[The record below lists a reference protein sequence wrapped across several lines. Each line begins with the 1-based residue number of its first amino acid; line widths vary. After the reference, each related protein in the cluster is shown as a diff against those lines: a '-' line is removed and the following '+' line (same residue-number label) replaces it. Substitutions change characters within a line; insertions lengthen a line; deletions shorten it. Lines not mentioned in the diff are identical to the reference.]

1 MRDGASQKKGR
12 RMRPLTLL
20 SLVVAAAVACTD
32 SSPLG
37 VDGINLQ
44 QLPPAGAR
52 GITVM
57 TRNVYVGAD
66 LDAVIQAPADSVPF
80 VVAVAYQQLHATDF
94 DVRAAAFANEIQ
106 ATKPHVV
113 GLQEISKVRT
123 QSPGDFFTFD
133 ASGNPVVANPYPNA
147 STLEYDY
154 LDILLDT
161 LQARGLDYQVGAIIQ
176 NLDIELPMYTGSAP
190 IPFDDVRLT
199 DYDVI
204 LVRGDVEFGNAR
216 AENYGVSYPV
226 PGTVV
231 EMTRGWASVDATVAG
246 TTFRFVST
254 HTFSEA
260 KVLRQAQMAELLPAI
275 GNDLPVIL
283 VGDFNAQPGVWDDA
297 YELAIGQGFIDL
309 WTEANPADDG
319 YTASDDPSL
328 MSSTVPF
335 YKRIDF
341 ALARGW
347 FASGSTS
354 LAGGVH
360 ATVVGDELSDRVG
373 GLWPSDHAGLVAT
386 IAAPPQ

>member
-1 MRDGASQKKGR
+1 MRSLTI
-12 RMRPLTLL
+12 LTL
-20 SLVVAAAVACTD
+20 VAALAAGCTD

-37 VDGINLQ
+37 VDGMNLQQ

-57 TRNVYVGAD
+57 TRNIYVGAD
-66 LDAVIQAPADSVPF
+66 LDAVIASPADQVPF
-80 VVAVAYQQLHATDF
+80 AVAAAYQQFHQTDF
-94 DVRAAAFANEIQ
+94 DVRVAAVANEIE
-106 ATKPHVV
+106 ATMPHLV
-113 GLQEISKVRT
+113 GLQEISKIQT

-133 ASGNPVVANPYPNA
+133 ENGNPVVNNPYPNA

-154 LDILLDT
+154 LQILLDT
-161 LQARGLDYQVGAIIQ
+161 LDARGLDYRVGAFVQ
-176 NLDIELPMYTGSAP
+176 NLDIELPMYTGNAP

-204 LVRGDVEFGNAR
+204 LVRGDVPFENPRG
-216 AENYGVSYPV
+216 ENYTVSYPV

-231 EMTRGWASVDATVAG
+231 DMTRGWASVDATVG
-246 TTFRFVST
+246 RTKFRFVST

-260 KVLRQAQMAELLPAI
+260 KALRQAQLAGLLPAI
-275 GNDLPVIL
+275 GDDLPVVL
-283 VGDFNAQPGVWDDA
+283 VGDLNAEPGDLDDF
-297 YELAIGQGFIDL
+297 YELAVGQGFVDL
-309 WTEANPADDG
+309 WTEANPRDDG

-328 MSSTVPF
+328 TSPTVPY

-341 ALARGW
+341 TLARGW
-347 FASGSTS
+347 FAPGSTS

-373 GLWPSDHAGLVAT
+373 GLWPSDHAGVVAT
-386 IAAPPQ
+386 ISAPSQ